1 MQNTALGKTCSDQ
14 TAPRGGCFQVG
25 QLVNVVSRGRAKIS
39 AQVFPGVW
47 GVDFI
52 DLKGFGYVF
61 ESELT
66 A

>member
-1 MQNTALGKTCSDQ
+1 MQSTALGKTHADQ
-14 TAPRGGCFQVG
+14 SAPRGGFRVG
-25 QLVNVVSRGRAKIS
+25 QQVNVISRGRAKIS
-39 AQVFPGVW
+39 AQVLPGIW

-61 ESELT
+61 ESELS